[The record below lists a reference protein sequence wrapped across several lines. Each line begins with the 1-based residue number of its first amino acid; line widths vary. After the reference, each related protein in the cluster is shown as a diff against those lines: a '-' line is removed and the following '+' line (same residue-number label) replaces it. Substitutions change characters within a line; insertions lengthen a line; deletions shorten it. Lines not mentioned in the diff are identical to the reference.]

1 MKKLTFLFTVIAV
14 FCQNLLGQEYKI
26 FTIDAEFRPRLEL
39 RDGYQRL
46 AQKGDE
52 PAVFVSQRT
61 RLAVDY
67 KTERLRFRFVPAD
80 VRVWGDEQ
88 IANQTG
94 VFGDHASLDLH
105 EAYAEIRMKQFT
117 WVSVGRQQLVYDNQA
132 LLSNRNWN
140 QHGIASDAVVF
151 KHNSAGWRMHL
162 GGTWNSLKES
172 RTDNLYPV
180 TRLKTLSFIWLNKTI
195 NEHLRVSATH
205 IATGVT
211 VTDTTNTLRF
221 RQTSGIY
228 ADYRKRYTSFSGNIY
243 YQYGKNRLN
252 KTVSAWLA
260 DADLSRRFGIMN
272 AGIGMGY
279 ASGSSIFASD
289 SNTDRNFYDI
299 YRAKHKFYGFMDYFT
314 DVSSA
319 TLGGGL
325 VNVYLYGDLKLTDK
339 LRLKNT
345 IHSFSR
351 SRATSPYDDYMNH
364 LGFENDLVLSR
375 RFSEWGVLEAGYMFF
390 LPTSTMEMLQPG
402 GQDYKFSQFGY
413 IMLTLNPQLFRN

>member
-1 MKKLTFLFTVIAV
+1 MKRLTFLLAVMAV
-14 FCQNLLGQEYKI
+14 FCHNLQGQDYKI
-26 FTIDAEFRPRLEL
+26 FKIDAEFRPRFEV

-52 PAVFVSQRT
+52 PAVFISQRT
-61 RLAVDY
+61 RLAMDY
-67 KTERLRFRFVPAD
+67 KTDKFRFRFVPAD

-88 IANQTG
+88 IANTTG
-94 VFGDHASLDLH
+94 VFGDQASLDLH
-105 EAYAEIRMKQFT
+105 EAYAEIRLKPTT
-117 WVSVGRQQLVYDNQA
+117 WVSVGRQQLAYDNQA
-132 LLSNRNWN
+132 LLSKRNWN
-140 QHGIASDAVVF
+140 QYGIASDAVVF
-151 KHNSAGWRMHL
+151 KYNKSGWHMHL

-172 RTDNLYPV
+172 RTDNFFPV
-180 TRLKTLSFIWLNKTI
+180 SKLKTLSYLWLNRTVS
-195 NEHLRVSATH
+195 EHLRISATH

-221 RQTSGIY
+221 RQTSGLF
-228 ADYRKRYTSFSGNIY
+228 ADYRKGYIAFNGNIY
-243 YQYGKNRLN
+243 YQYGRSRLN
-252 KTVSAWLA
+252 KTVSAWLI

-279 ASGSSIFASD
+279 ASGSSVFQSD
-289 SNTDRNFYDI
+289 SNTDRNFYEI

-319 TLGGGL
+319 TVGGGL

-345 IHSFSR
+345 IHYFSR
-351 SRATSPYDDYMNH
+351 SRATPPFDDYMNH
-364 LGFENDLVLSR
+364 LGFENDLVLSH

-402 GQDYKFSQFGY
+402 GVDYKFSQFGY